1 MISASAI
8 IPATNSRRGV
18 IRRTRARPTRSRIL
32 SCTCAFK
39 SAGAMS
45 LGSFSSLRESCSSA
59 ASSLA
64 HVAHPARWARRR
76 ASSEESNSP
85 RTSNAM
91 RKLLSAHALNAR
103 LLGRIFGQQAAQSAA
118 STEESRLYGADGD
131 FQDGCG
137 LFPAPMLHVAEQ
149 HYGAV
154 VLGQRLQGAADV
166 AAHKRRQPRQLVVAE
181 EARWSIAR
189 GFEGPELDRPVGP
202 EYLLPAAT
210 AEIDEPVAQDAAK
223 PRAHARSRT
232 ERLSRLEGVE
242 IRLLHEVARV
252 GLPGHEPTGEPVG
265 AIEHAERLLFEGRT
279 IRVSHTATL
288 DPNRPSVRG
297 PRLPIRRWDR

>member
-1 MISASAI
+1 MTRASAI
-8 IPATNSRRGV
+8 APATTSRRGA
-18 IRRTRARPTRSRIL
+18 IRRNRPRASGTRIL
-32 SCTCAFK
+32 CCTWAFR

-45 LGSFSSLRESCSSA
+45 LGSFSSSRESRSSA

-64 HVAHPARWARRR
+64 HVAHPARWARSR
-76 ASSEESNSP
+76 ASSAESNSP
-85 RTSNAM
+85 RASNPI
-91 RKLLSAHALNAR
+91 RKLLSAHALNVR

-118 STEESRLYGADGD
+118 RTEQSRLYGADGD

-166 AAHKRRQPRQLVVAE
+166 AAHERRQPRQLVVAE
-181 EARWSIAR
+181 EARWGIAR
-189 GFEGPELDRPVGP
+189 GFQGPELDRPVGP
-202 EYLLPAAT
+202 EYLVPAAT

-252 GLPGHEPTGEPVG
+252 
-265 AIEHAERLLFEGRT
+265 
-279 IRVSHTATL
+279 
-288 DPNRPSVRG
+288 
-297 PRLPIRRWDR
+297 